1 MALPVTLPRC
11 RGRGTNTWI
20 LISILSNDF
29 TWLGWRGEMDIF
41 RELGPKVRPAIEG
54 PFYCAHR
61 INFPAWVPAIIIAI
75 MALGTVTV
83 WRWGR

>member
-1 MALPVTLPRC
+1 
-11 RGRGTNTWI
+11 
-20 LISILSNDF
+20 
-29 TWLGWRGEMDIF
+29 MDIF